1 MSRATAGERELPM
14 KQKNQLMM
22 RLATV
27 MILLAV
33 LGFIGFMV
41 LLILA

>member
-1 MSRATAGERELPM
+1 M

-33 LGFIGFMV
+33 LGFIGFMI

>member
-1 MSRATAGERELPM
+1 MSGTVAAASEYAM

-33 LGFIGFMV
+33 LGFIGFMI

>member
-1 MSRATAGERELPM
+1 M

-22 RLATV
+22 KLAAV
-27 MILLAV
+27 LLLLAV
-33 LGFIGFMV
+33 LGAIGFMV